1 MAQAGVDFR
10 AVGASLGDL
19 ARACRAMPAQS
30 LGAFAYANSG
40 VAQQAGVV
48 FLGRYITAGDY
59 SADSGNR
66 KTYTEPPGATHGPVV
81 RSNKDA
87 NGNFMRNSKGQFI
100 YAAVE
105 KKRYIKGK
113 FVSRTGE
120 MKAFARELA
129 ATAPA
134 SDLNA
139 VLAFGLN
146 TRSGTS
152 GGDLTASIDNQGRF
166 VLEITGGY
174 KAAEVGSRSGVP
186 MGVKGWWRAL
196 RSAQG
201 RWSTLIRKKYPELIR
216 IRPTGAL

>member
-48 FLGRYITAGDY
+48 YLGRYITAGEH

-87 NGNFMRNSKGQFI
+87 SGNFMRNSKGQFI

-105 KKRYIKGK
+105 KKRFIKGK

-129 ATAPA
+129 ATAPTA
-134 SDLNA
+134 QLSA
-139 VLAFGLN
+139 TIAFGVN
-146 TRSGTS
+146 PRRDAP
-152 GGDLTASIDNQGRF
+152 GGDLTASIDSQGRF
-166 VLEITGGY
+166 VLETTGGY

>member
-1 MAQAGVDFR
+1 
-10 AVGASLGDL
+10 
-19 ARACRAMPAQS
+19 MPAQS
-30 LGAFAYANSG
+30 LSAYAYANSG

-48 FLGRYITAGDY
+48 FLGRYITAGDFGGE
-59 SADSGNR
+59 SGNR

-81 RSNKDA
+81 RTNKDA
-87 NGNFMRNSKGQFI
+87 SGNYMRNSKGQFI

-129 ATAPA
+129 ATAPTA
-134 SDLNA
+134 QLNA
-139 VLAFGLN
+139 TLAYGVN
-146 TRSGTS
+146 PRSGGS
-152 GGDLTASIDNQGRF
+152 GGDLTASIDSQGRF

-174 KAAEVGSRSGVP
+174 KAAEVGSRGGVP

-201 RWSTLIRKKYPELIR
+201 RWATLIRKKYPELIR

>member
-100 YAAVE
+100 YAPIE

-129 ATAPA
+129 ATAPSA
-134 SDLNA
+134 QLNA
-139 VLAFGLN
+139 TIAFGVN
-146 TRSGTS
+146 PRRDAS